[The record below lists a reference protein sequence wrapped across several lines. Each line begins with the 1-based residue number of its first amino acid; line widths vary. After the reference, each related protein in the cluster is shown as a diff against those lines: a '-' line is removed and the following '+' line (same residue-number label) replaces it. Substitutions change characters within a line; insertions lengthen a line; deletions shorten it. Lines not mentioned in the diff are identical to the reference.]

1 MNSND
6 GWIGLQKI
14 ISKDM
19 GETGMVRLDD
29 KVVPI
34 SCGQKNQG
42 AAEAPVFTAE
52 CAKGIYG
59 RLDVL
64 TNNVAI
70 LIPRI
75 PTEERTME

>member
-1 MNSND
+1 
-6 GWIGLQKI
+6 
-14 ISKDM
+14 M
-19 GETGMVRLDD
+19 GETGMVRLED
-29 KVVPI
+29 KIVPI
-34 SCGQKNQG
+34 SCDQKNQG

-52 CAKGIYG
+52 CAKGIYE

-75 PTEERTME
+75 PIEERTME